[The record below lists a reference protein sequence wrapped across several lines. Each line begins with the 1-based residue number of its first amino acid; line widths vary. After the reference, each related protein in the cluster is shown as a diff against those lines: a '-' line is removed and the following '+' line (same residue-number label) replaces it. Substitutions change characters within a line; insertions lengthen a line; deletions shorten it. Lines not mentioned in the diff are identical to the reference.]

1 MEVVMRGLKWLTGR
15 AQSGGAEHTVS
26 PSMGA
31 VQAGEFR
38 SVQPGQT
45 LLDTVERQKLVRML
59 RENCPLSQ
67 SACDAFWLKPLQQLA
82 GRVQDVP
89 AAWAGPFSTQ
99 GGFIDLSLSVATR
112 SVRLVRG
119 MMLPPGATPEAQAE
133 QGPAWV
139 CAVFWAGLFHHLD
152 WLSQM
157 EGSQENGKPWYP
169 GMEIPV
175 ANWRVRPL
183 QGSSGSM
190 NGMYIAG
197 KLIPDPAVVWLQR
210 WPMLSRALFLYLSGQ
225 KAQSGILNS
234 IISDALASVAFTAGA
249 ESGPVQSVAS
259 PGAIAGNEQVDDKT
273 GDKSSPDL
281 IDDDMN
287 QSSSHKNITP
297 VPEPINIA
305 SAGYDASQTE
315 DCVAGNEDLPVTL
328 LSAFDNRDMQSS
340 EPADESDPNQ
350 SISTAELLSVLDQM
364 SGSPTSD
371 VEVKACTITSEAP
384 APDVTES
391 GTPGEMFLVWLKSSI
406 LDGSVSVNER
416 ESFVHILAQF
426 VFIVSPECFFKYL
439 SLHTNA
445 SLDKAELQKSFE
457 TLDIHYSRN
466 GKGLWH
472 YHKYDTPDK
481 IGRYTKMSGYMLSA
495 DIIYRKGTCP
505 PDSVWLAQRT

>member
-1 MEVVMRGLKWLTGR
+1 MRGLKWLTGL
-15 AQSGGAEHTVS
+15 AQSGGAEHTVR
-26 PSMGA
+26 PSMGS
-31 VQAGEFR
+31 VQTGGFR
-38 SVQPGQT
+38 SVQSGQT

-82 GRVQDVP
+82 GRVQAVP
-89 AAWAGPFSTQ
+89 AAWGGPFSTS

-157 EGSQENGKPWYP
+157 EGSLVSGKPWYP
-169 GMEIPV
+169 GMEIPG
-175 ANWRVRPL
+175 ADWRVRPH
-183 QGSSGSM
+183 QRGPGAM
-190 NGMYIAG
+190 NGMYIASR
-197 KLIPDPAVVWLQR
+197 LIPDAAAVWLQR
-210 WPMLSRALFLYLSGQ
+210 WPALSGALFLYLSGQ
-225 KAQSGILNS
+225 KAQSGILNR
-234 IISDALASVAFTAGA
+234 IISDALDSVAFTAGA
-249 ESGPVQSVAS
+249 GPVQSAVS
-259 PGAIAGNEQVDDKT
+259 PGAPAGNEQVDDKT

-281 IDDDMN
+281 IDDDMH
-287 QSSSHKNITP
+287 QSSRHKNITP
-297 VPEPINIA
+297 VPEPINLA
-305 SAGYDASQTE
+305 SAGYDANQTD
-315 DCVAGNEDLPVTL
+315 DCVAGNEALPVTL
-328 LSAFDNRDMQSS
+328 LSAFENRDMRSS
-340 EPADESDPNQ
+340 EPADESDPNA
-350 SISTAELLSVLDQM
+350 SISTAELLSVLDLM
-364 SGSPTSD
+364 SGSPASG
-371 VEVKACTITSEAP
+371 VEVRVDTITSEKSV
-384 APDVTES
+384 PDVTES

-416 ESFVHILAQF
+416 ESFAHILAQF

-439 SLHTNA
+439 SLNTNA

-457 TLDIHYSRN
+457 MLDIHYSRN

-481 IGRYTKMSGYMLSA
+481 SGRYTKMSGYMLSA